1 MPGKLQPTLIK
12 YPTKYF
18 QPLIYCLS
26 TNCCF
31 HSFPGGKS
39 KFFPQT
45 SLVQNATFRN
55 LKLEI
60 SVVTHWDPCCD
71 QQLKLYFEVV
81 FLKLVVEFC
90 VGKKITQNVHHG
102 LCTIHDCFVLFL
114 LNFGSSVFFSSCFV
128 TYFSASCCFCGS
140 VIVSL
145 NVSTVI
151 SCFSFKLSSSCGQDT
166 SK

>member
-12 YPTKYF
+12 YPTKQF

-39 KFFPQT
+39 KFFFPQT

-90 VGKKITQNVHHG
+90 VGKKKSHKMSIMG
-102 LCTIHDCFVLFL
+102 FVLSMIVLF
-114 LNFGSSVFFSSCFV
+114 VFFVKFWFLSFLQFLFRYIFFSIMLLLWIRHCLSQCV
-128 TYFSASCCFCGS
+128 DGYFLFQ
-140 VIVSL
+140 
-145 NVSTVI
+145 
-151 SCFSFKLSSSCGQDT
+151 F
-166 SK
+166 

>member
-1 MPGKLQPTLIK
+1 MYCCSSSRTTKSVVWFLVLNVCNEINERIKYYRGTTMPGKLQPTLIK

-39 KFFPQT
+39 KFFFPQT

-90 VGKKITQNVHHG
+90 VGKKNHTKCPSWA
-102 LCTIHDCFVLFL
+102 L
-114 LNFGSSVFFSSCFV
+114 
-128 TYFSASCCFCGS
+128 YYP
-140 VIVSL
+140 
-145 NVSTVI
+145 
-151 SCFSFKLSSSCGQDT
+151 
-166 SK
+166 

>member
-1 MPGKLQPTLIK
+1 MYCCSSSRTTKSVVWFLVLNVCNEINERIKYYRGTTMPGKLQPTLIK

-90 VGKKITQNVHHG
+90 VGKKKSHKMSIMG
-102 LCTIHDCFVLFL
+102 FVLSMIVLF
-114 LNFGSSVFFSSCFV
+114 VFFC
-128 TYFSASCCFCGS
+128 
-140 VIVSL
+140 
-145 NVSTVI
+145 
-151 SCFSFKLSSSCGQDT
+151 
-166 SK
+166 